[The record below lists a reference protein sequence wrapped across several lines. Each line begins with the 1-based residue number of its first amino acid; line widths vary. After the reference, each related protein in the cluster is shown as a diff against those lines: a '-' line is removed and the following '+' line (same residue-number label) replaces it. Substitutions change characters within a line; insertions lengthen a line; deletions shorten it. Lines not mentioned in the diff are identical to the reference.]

1 MIIYKMNLVDVKK
14 LSFDFFSQ
22 QVLFDINLDINEN
35 EKVLLIGANG
45 AGKSTLIR
53 LLAGVHNT
61 FNYNTLNVMGKNS
74 PMDQFNGLAYLGN
87 RWVRNISFMGQT
99 VYTADIYVKDMM
111 KKLQHQHLDRRN
123 ELVNVL
129 DIDLDWKMHQ
139 ISDGQRKKVQ
149 IMLSLLKPFKL
160 LLIDEFISE
169 LDILARNHFFEYLNK
184 ECKER
189 NASII
194 YATHILDNIHQ
205 WATHVVYISNG
216 KCEPKKTISE
226 FQTDYTLYDSIKMK
240 LEQDRWN
247 RQIIEKSFDKSV
259 LGSQGGWGS
268 GDQVIFYKYF
278 QIFIKN
284 SKSNKCQK
292 TKQNLKN

>member
-14 LSFDFFSQ
+14 LSFDFFNQ
-22 QVLFDINLDINEN
+22 QVLFDINLDIKEN

-284 SKSNKCQK
+284 SKSNKCPK

>member
-1 MIIYKMNLVDVKK
+1 MIIYKMNLVDIKK
-14 LSFDFFSQ
+14 LSFNFFNQ
-22 QVLFDINLDINEN
+22 QVLFDINLDIKEN

-61 FNYNTLNVMGKNS
+61 FNYHTLNVMGKNS

-111 KKLQHQHLDRRN
+111 KKLQNQYLDRRN

-194 YATHILDNIHQ
+194 YATHILDNIDQ

-268 GDQVIFYKYF
+268 GR
-278 QIFIKN
+278 
-284 SKSNKCQK
+284 SSNF
-292 TKQNLKN
+292 L

>member
-14 LSFDFFSQ
+14 LSFDFFNQ
-22 QVLFDINLDINEN
+22 QVLFDINLDIKEN

-61 FNYNTLNVMGKNS
+61 FNYHTLNVMGKNS

-111 KKLQHQHLDRRN
+111 KKLQHQYLDRRN

-194 YATHILDNIHQ
+194 YATHILDNIDQ

-259 LGSQGGWGS
+259 LGSPGGWGS
-268 GDQVIFYKYF
+268 GR
-278 QIFIKN
+278 
-284 SKSNKCQK
+284 SSNF
-292 TKQNLKN
+292 L

>member
-14 LSFDFFSQ
+14 LSFDFFNQ
-22 QVLFDINLDINEN
+22 QVLFDINLDIKEN

-61 FNYNTLNVMGKNS
+61 FNYHTLNVMGKNS

-111 KKLQHQHLDRRN
+111 KKLQNQYLDRRN

-169 LDILARNHFFEYLNK
+169 LDILARNYFFEYLNR
-184 ECKER
+184 ECDKR

-226 FQTDYTLYDSIKMK
+226 FQNDYTLYDSIKMK

-247 RQIIEKSFDKSV
+247 RPIIEKSFDKSV

-268 GDQVIFYKYF
+268 GR
-278 QIFIKN
+278 
-284 SKSNKCQK
+284 SSNF
-292 TKQNLKN
+292 L